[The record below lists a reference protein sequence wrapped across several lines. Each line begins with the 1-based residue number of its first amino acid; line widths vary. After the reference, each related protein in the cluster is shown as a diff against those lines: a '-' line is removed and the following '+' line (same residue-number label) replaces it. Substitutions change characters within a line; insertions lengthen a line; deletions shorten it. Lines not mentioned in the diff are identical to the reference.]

1 MSSLN
6 IKQGSDAHFP
16 DYPLASPS
24 NNEIDLL
31 NLISVLWRAKKT
43 VMAVVFGFAMAFARA
58 VGEYG
63 SVIFIAGNMPMVSEI
78 TPLIIIGKLEQY
90 DYAGATAVA
99 SVMLLISFIL
109 PQKWT
114 SAAVVTPPEPVQWQE
129 LEKSFT
135 KLRVLDL
142 DIKIDRTEAFN
153 LFIKKFQSVSLLEE
167 YLRSSPYVM
176 DQLKEAK
183 IDELDLHR
191 AIVALSEKMKAVDD
205 NASKKKDEPSLY
217 TSWTLSFTA
226 PTSEEAQTVLS
237 GYIDYISALVVKES
251 IENVRNKLEIKTQ
264 FEKEKLAQDRI
275 KTKNQLDANIQR
287 LNYSLDI
294 ANAAGIKKPVYS
306 NGQAV
311 KDDPDF
317 SISLGADGIERKL
330 EIEKAVTDVAELNGE
345 LRNRQY
351 LVEQLTKANINDV
364 NFTPFKYQLSPSLP
378 VKKDGPGK
386 AIIVILSALIGGMV
400 ACGSVLL
407 RYAMASRKQ
416 DAMMA
421 DHLV

>member
-6 IKQGSDAHFP
+6 IKQGSDSHFP
-16 DYPLASPS
+16 DYHLASPS

-31 NLISVLWRAKKT
+31 NLIDILWQAKKT
-43 VMAVVFGFAMAFARA
+43 VMAVVFAFAC
-58 VGEYG
+58 
-63 SVIFIAGNMPMVSEI
+63 AG
-78 TPLIIIGKLEQY
+78 
-90 DYAGATAVA
+90 
-99 SVMLLISFIL
+99 LLISFIL

-114 SAAVVTPPEPVQWQE
+114 SSAVITPAEAVQWQD
-129 LEKSFT
+129 LEKTFT

-142 DIKIDRTEAFN
+142 DVNIDRGSVFN

-191 AIVALSEKMKAVDD
+191 AIVALSEKMKAIDD
-205 NASKKKDEPSLY
+205 NASKKKDEPTLY

-226 PTSEEAQTVLS
+226 PTSEEAQTVLA
-237 GYIDYISALVVKES
+237 GYIDYISTLVVKES
-251 IENVRNKLEIKTQ
+251 LENVRNKLEIKTQ

-275 KTKNQLDANIQR
+275 KTRNHLDANIQR

-311 KDDPDF
+311 KDDPEF

-330 EIEKAVTDVAELNGE
+330 EIEKAVTDVAELNGD

-351 LVEQLTKANINDV
+351 LVEQLTKANVNDV
-364 NFTPFKYQLSPSLP
+364 NFTPFKYQLRPSLP

-386 AIIVILSALIGGMV
+386 AIIVILAALVGGMV

-416 DAMMA
+416 DAMMEG
-421 DHLV
+421 HLV

>member
-6 IKQGSDAHFP
+6 IKQGSDTHFP
-16 DYPLASPS
+16 EYPLASPS

-31 NLISVLWRAKKT
+31 NLIEVLWRAKKT
-43 VMAVVFGFAMAFARA
+43 VMAVVFAFACT
-58 VGEYG
+58 G
-63 SVIFIAGNMPMVSEI
+63 
-78 TPLIIIGKLEQY
+78 
-90 DYAGATAVA
+90 
-99 SVMLLISFIL
+99 LLISFIL

-114 SAAVVTPPEPVQWQE
+114 SAAVVTPPEPVQWQA
-129 LEKSFT
+129 LEKTFT

-167 YLRSSPYVM
+167 YLRSTPYVM

-217 TSWTLSFTA
+217 NSWTLSFTA

-294 ANAAGIKKPVYS
+294 AKEGANK
-306 NGQAV
+306 
-311 KDDPDF
+311 
-317 SISLGADGIERKL
+317 SLI
-330 EIEKAVTDVAELNGE
+330 
-345 LRNRQY
+345 
-351 LVEQLTKANINDV
+351 
-364 NFTPFKYQLSPSLP
+364 
-378 VKKDGPGK
+378 
-386 AIIVILSALIGGMV
+386 
-400 ACGSVLL
+400 
-407 RYAMASRKQ
+407 
-416 DAMMA
+416 
-421 DHLV
+421 